1 MNFNMILSNILN
13 FLIVFYIGKSTLEFK
28 KRPLIKYIVFYFFII
43 LFQCISNNNGP
54 NHCASIVTIINFIL
68 LISYTFKCSFHETLL
83 ISFFSLVFGS
93 LAEFLSMIIMY
104 FLLDLGPQT
113 SIASITYF
121 LALILSNFIFFIFS
135 NIFIYLKKTY
145 SPGLPQERS
154 WNILIVPF
162 STILIFM
169 NISDYYSLVQNDE
182 SVLICF
188 IFLVL
193 SNIITLFYFYKLLN
207 SVNLEKQLQEEKLL
221 KERTELEYKLL
232 SNQYNNNYTLLH
244 TLLHSYIDLKK
255 LLNEKKYHELSKQI
269 DDLSNDVFSEFN
281 SISTGSLILNIVI
294 SNKLETLRKFNIKI
308 RSSILYSDFTFM
320 DLIDQKSFFNTLI
333 NLSINDCKKNEH
345 DKRIIF
351 ISSKIQ
357 ERKIYFHLYFPVSCQ
372 KNYKENLFQKNK
384 ELNRIIKKYDINF
397 TLNQTKTKD
406 INILHI
412 CYEKERFTEHKK
424 T

>member
-28 KRPLIKYIVFYFFII
+28 KRPLIKYIVFYLFII

-54 NHCASIVTIINFIL
+54 NHCASIITIINFIL
-68 LISYTFKCSFHETLL
+68 LISYNFKCSFHETLL

-113 SIASITYF
+113 SISSITYF
-121 LALILSNFIFFIFS
+121 LALILSNFIFYIFS

-154 WNILIVPF
+154 WKILIVPF

-169 NISDYYSLVQNDE
+169 NISDYYSLVQDNE

-207 SVNLEKQLQEEKLL
+207 SVNLEKQLLEERQL
-221 KERTELEYKLL
+221 KERTEHEYKLL

-244 TLLHSYIDLKK
+244 TLLHSYVDLKN
-255 LLNEKKYHELSKQI
+255 LLNERKYEELSKQI
-269 DDLSNDVFSEFN
+269 EYLSNKIFNEFN
-281 SISTGSLILNIVI
+281 SISTGSLILNILI
-294 SNKLETLRKFNIKI
+294 SNKLDTLRKYNIII
-308 RSSILYSDFTFM
+308 RSSILYSDFSFM
-320 DLIDQKSFFNTLI
+320 DLIDQKSFFNTIL
-333 NLSINDCKKNEH
+333 NLSINECKKN
-345 DKRIIF
+345 DYNKRVII
-351 ISSKIQ
+351 ISSKL
-357 ERKIYFHLYFPVSCQ
+357 KKNTIYFHIYFPISNDNLY
-372 KNYKENLFQKNK
+372 KNNLFQINK
-384 ELNRIIKKYDINF
+384 ELNRISLKYNVNFSQNQAKYNNTDIFHVWYFKKN
-397 TLNQTKTKD
+397 LS
-406 INILHI
+406 L
-412 CYEKERFTEHKK
+412 
-424 T
+424 

>member
-68 LISYTFKCSFHETLL
+68 LISYNFKCSFHETLL

-121 LALILSNFIFFIFS
+121 LALILSNLIFFIFS

-154 WNILIVPF
+154 WKILIVPF

-169 NISDYYSLVQNDE
+169 NISDYYSLVQDNE

-207 SVNLEKQLQEEKLL
+207 SVNLEKQLQEEKQL

-244 TLLHSYIDLKK
+244 TLLHSYVDLKK
-255 LLNEKKYHELSKQI
+255 LLNERKYHELSKQLEQ
-269 DDLSNDVFSEFN
+269 LSNNVFNEFN
-281 SISTGSLILNIVI
+281 SISTGSLILNILI

-308 RSSILYSDFTFM
+308 RSTILYSDYTFM
-320 DLIDQKSFFNTLI
+320 DLVDQKSFFNTLI
-333 NLSINDCKKNEH
+333 NLSINECKKN
-345 DKRIIF
+345 DKNERIII
-351 ISSKIQ
+351 ISSKIK
-357 ERKIYFHLYFPVSCQ
+357 EEKAYFHLYFPIFSLQ
-372 KNYKENLFQKNK
+372 DSKNNLFLKNSELERITKKYNLLFFQNKIEHNGLDIMHIWYLKENVS
-384 ELNRIIKKYDINF
+384 
-397 TLNQTKTKD
+397 
-406 INILHI
+406 
-412 CYEKERFTEHKK
+412 
-424 T
+424 

>member
-68 LISYTFKCSFHETLL
+68 LISYNFKCSFHETLL

-154 WNILIVPF
+154 WKILIVPF

-169 NISDYYSLVQNDE
+169 NISDYYSLVQDNE

-207 SVNLEKQLQEEKLL
+207 SVNLEKQLLEERQL
-221 KERTELEYKLL
+221 KERTEHEYKLL

-244 TLLHSYIDLKK
+244 TLLHSYVDLKN
-255 LLNEKKYHELSKQI
+255 LLNERKYEELSKQI
-269 DDLSNDVFSEFN
+269 EYLSNIIFNEFN
-281 SISTGSLILNIVI
+281 SISTGSLILNILI
-294 SNKLETLRKFNIKI
+294 SNKLDTLRKYNIKI
-308 RSSILYSDFTFM
+308 RSSILYSDFSFM
-320 DLIDQKSFFNTLI
+320 DLIEQKSFFNILL
-333 NLSINDCKKNEH
+333 NLSINECKKN
-345 DKRIIF
+345 DSDNRIII
-351 ISSKIQ
+351 ISSKIK
-357 ERKIYFHLYFPVSCQ
+357 EGKMYFHLYFPVSDYGQQ
-372 KNYKENLFQKNK
+372 KESLFLKNK
-384 ELNRIIKKYDINF
+384 ELNSITKKNNITFSQDNTKINNIHIMHIWYIKE
-397 TLNQTKTKD
+397 
-406 INILHI
+406 ILM
-412 CYEKERFTEHKK
+412 K
-424 T
+424 

>member
-1 MNFNMILSNILN
+1 MNLNMILSNILN
-13 FLIVFYIGKSTLEFK
+13 FLIIFYIGKSTLEFK

-54 NHCASIVTIINFIL
+54 NHCASIITIINFIL

-83 ISFFSLVFGS
+83 ISSFSLVFGS
-93 LAEFLSMIIMY
+93 LAEFLSMIIMF

-113 SIASITYF
+113 SISSITYF
-121 LALILSNFIFFIFS
+121 LALILSNFIFFIFT
-135 NIFIYLKKTY
+135 NVFIYLKRTY

-154 WNILIVPF
+154 WKILIVPF

-169 NISDYYSLVQNDE
+169 NISDYYSLVQNDKL
-182 SVLICF
+182 VLICF

-207 SVNLEKQLQEEKLL
+207 SVNIEKQLQEEKQL

-255 LLNEKKYHELSKQI
+255 LLDEKKYYELSLQLEN
-269 DDLSNDVFSEFN
+269 LSNDIFSEFN
-281 SISTGSLILNIVI
+281 SISTGSLILNILI
-294 SNKLETLRKFNIKI
+294 SNKLEILRKYNIKI

-320 DLIDQKSFFNTLI
+320 NLIDQKSFFNTLI
-333 NLSINDCKKNEH
+333 NLSINECKKNEQG
-345 DKRIIF
+345 KRTIF
-351 ISSKIQ
+351 ISSKFQ
-357 ERKIYFHLYFPVSCQ
+357 ESKIYFHIYFPIPDQ
-372 KNYKENLFQKNK
+372 KKDEGNLFKINK
-384 ELNRIIKKYDINF
+384 VLNRIIKKYDINF
-397 TLNQTKTKD
+397 KQIEAKNND

-412 CYEKERFTEHKK
+412 WYEKERISKHNN
-424 T
+424 